1 MKPLIC
7 PQCGG
12 KITSY
17 LPLQNFATCGYCAT
31 KIVLEQ
37 PTPTSQNKSVNQP
50 TQTFSLSS
58 STLAAFIVVGC
69 VIIST
74 IFLIAM
80 LAGKKEPQQPILST
94 YNSRSYSTPT
104 PRPSPTPTP
113 NPNLLEF
120 GGKGTGDGLFQN
132 ANKIAVDKQ
141 GRIYVADQTMRVQQ
155 FDEKG
160 EFLKVWQIPTE
171 TQYYKRARSIRK
183 IGIDNQDR
191 LYVLLAG
198 LILVYENSSSK
209 LQKIIHFEPN
219 PIQDFTFRSDGDRL
233 FLINNG
239 EIEYF
244 VQVDETGKSPRRVNS
259 FHSNAADASMSPSS
273 TGLAAIRFAVDGAGS
288 IYSIYALGDIGS
300 YQLSYNEEDFRIFW
314 FTPEGKYVD
323 KFAQTMNSC
332 CIVLDNQS
340 RIYVSDNKLI
350 IVFSKNGEQVSNFYA
365 DGNIDSFA
373 LDQENNIYI
382 LNDDK
387 VIKRPAIQ

>member
-1 MKPLIC
+1 MKSLIC

-12 KITSY
+12 KLTDYS
-17 LPLQNFATCGYCAT
+17 PLQNFATCGYCAT
-31 KIVLEQ
+31 KIVIEQ
-37 PTPTSQNKSVNQP
+37 QKPASQTIPVNQP
-50 TQTFSLSS
+50 VKTFSLSFNILVS
-58 STLAAFIVVGC
+58 LIVGGCVVVGA
-69 VIIST
+69 
-74 IFLIAM
+74 IFLIAI
-80 LAGKKEPQQPILST
+80 LADKKESKPTLPV
-94 YNSRSYSTPT
+94 YNPPPFAAPT
-104 PRPSPTPTP
+104 PRVSPTPTP

-120 GGKGTGDGLFQN
+120 GGKGTGDGLFQD

-141 GRIYVADQTMRVQQ
+141 GRIYVADETLRVQQ
-155 FDEKG
+155 FNEKG

-183 IGIDNQDR
+183 IGINNNDQ
-191 LYVLLAG
+191 LYVLVGG
-198 LILVYENSSSK
+198 LILVYENASSK
-209 LQKIIHFEPN
+209 FSKIIHFEPN
-219 PIQDFTFRSDGDRL
+219 PIQDFAFRSDGDRL

-259 FHSNAADASMSPSS
+259 FHTNAANASMSPSA
-273 TGLAAIRFAVDGAGS
+273 TGLAAIRLAVDGAGN

-300 YQLSYNEEDFRIFW
+300 YQLSYNEEDFRIFR
-314 FTPEGKYVD
+314 FTPEGKYVN

-332 CIVLDNQS
+332 GIALDNQS

-350 IVFSKNGEQVSNFYA
+350 RVFSGNGEQVSNFYG

-373 LDQENNIYI
+373 LDKENNIYI

-387 VIKRPAIQ
+387 VIIRPAIQ